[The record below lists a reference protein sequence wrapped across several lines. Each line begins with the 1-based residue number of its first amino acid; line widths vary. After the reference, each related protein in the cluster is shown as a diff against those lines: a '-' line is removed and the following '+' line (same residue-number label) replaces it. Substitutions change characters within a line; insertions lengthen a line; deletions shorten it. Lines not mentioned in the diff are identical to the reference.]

1 MNLYMCWA
9 TASYSSFILSTSSAS
24 SYSGCII
31 PMVLMNHICK
41 VTNHEPGQ
49 LTVYP
54 ILDCVIIV
62 LTFIFVCAL
71 EEAILVAL

>member
-1 MNLYMCWA
+1 
-9 TASYSSFILSTSSAS
+9 
-24 SYSGCII
+24 
-31 PMVLMNHICK
+31 MNHICK

-71 EEAILVAL
+71 EEAILVTL